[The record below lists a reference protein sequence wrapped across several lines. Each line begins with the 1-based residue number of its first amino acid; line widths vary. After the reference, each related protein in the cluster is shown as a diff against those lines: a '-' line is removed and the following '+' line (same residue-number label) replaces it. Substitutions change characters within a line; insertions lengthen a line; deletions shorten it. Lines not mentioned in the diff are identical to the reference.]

1 MSLPHAILGML
12 RSGPMTGYE
21 LKTRCFDGSIAHFWP
36 ADQAQIYRTLERMT
50 EQGLVASH
58 LEIQQ
63 TRPNRRE
70 YRITDEGGAE
80 LDRWLGESQPLPAY
94 RDPFLVQLYFA
105 NTLPPDRLD
114 DLLVEQARMH
124 EQRLAVYRAIP
135 LPSLEELAGHREH
148 LTARLTLEL
157 GITLEQAHLAWI
169 ERARDV
175 LRDRPDGG

>member
-1 MSLPHAILGML
+1 MSLTHAILGML

-50 EQGLVASH
+50 EQGLVSSR

-70 YRITDEGGAE
+70 YRITEEGGAE
-80 LDRWLGESQPLPAY
+80 LDRWLAESQPLPAY

-105 NTLPPDRLD
+105 NTLAPDRLD
-114 DLLVEQARMH
+114 DLLAEQARMH
-124 EQRLAVYRAIP
+124 EERLAVYRAIP
-135 LPSLEELAGHREH
+135 LPSLEELAGNREH

-157 GITLEQAHLAWI
+157 GLALKQAHLAWI

-175 LRDRPDGG
+175 LRNAPDGG